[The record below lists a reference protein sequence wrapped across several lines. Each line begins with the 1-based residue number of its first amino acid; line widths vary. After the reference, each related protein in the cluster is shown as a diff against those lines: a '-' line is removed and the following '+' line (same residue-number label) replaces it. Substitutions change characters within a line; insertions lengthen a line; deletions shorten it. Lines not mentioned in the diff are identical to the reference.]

1 MRFIEKMLEKMR
13 DKAAQHGYTC
23 DDCGAEIF
31 NYPQTRLCEDCE
43 NAMRKNDELRCD
55 KCGRKTLSKGVCLTC
70 KRDMPT
76 FTQGFTPFVYRAET
90 AALINRMKNGT
101 PRLAYYFAERMAEC
115 FALGYSERMQAYE
128 GDRYEPNTKNRLTDE
143 ESILIVPVPLTNAK
157 KQERGYNQSAELARA
172 VMHSLYKH
180 GIKAELDC
188 DVLQK
193 RRETKQQ
200 KQSGYRAR
208 KENVEGAYHVH
219 KRKVCQNRV
228 IILIDDIMTTGATA
242 SECASR
248 LFGAGAKE
256 VYALMAA
263 ALPELQ

>member
-1 MRFIEKMLEKMR
+1 MR
-13 DKAAQHGYTC
+13 DKAAEHGYAC
-23 DDCGAEIF
+23 DGCGAEIF
-31 NYPQTRLCEDCE
+31 NYPHTRLCEDCE
-43 NAMRKNDELRCD
+43 NAMRKNDKLRCD

-70 KRDMPT
+70 KRDMPA
-76 FTQGFTPFVYRAET
+76 FTKGFTPFVYRAET

-101 PRLAYYFAERMAEC
+101 PRLAYYFGERMAEC
-115 FALGYSERMQAYE
+115 FAQGYAERMQAYE
-128 GDRYEPNTKNRLTDE
+128 GDRYEVNEENRLKDE

-157 KQERGYNQSAELARA
+157 KRERGYNQSAELARA
-172 VMHSLYKH
+172 VAHTLNKL

-188 DVLQK
+188 EILQK

-208 KENVEGAYHVH
+208 KENVEGAYHIH
-219 KRKVCQNRV
+219 KRKACRDRM

-248 LFGAGAKE
+248 LFGADAKE